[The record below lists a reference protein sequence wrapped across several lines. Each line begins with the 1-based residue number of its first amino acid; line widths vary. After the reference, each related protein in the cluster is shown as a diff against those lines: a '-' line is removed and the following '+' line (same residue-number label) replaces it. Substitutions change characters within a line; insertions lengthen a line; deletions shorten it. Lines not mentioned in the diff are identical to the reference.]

1 MKLFQHFE
9 KDKSL
14 FYEAFRYGKFFVYAG
29 DVKKSTTSH
38 SVLLRLGHDSKK
50 DTLHI
55 IDKKSERYYMRP
67 YETMKIGDVVFI
79 AHDDADENGE
89 SFFERVGTILTEEA
103 KDKSEK
109 ELKKILKKFPRKKG

>member
-1 MKLFQHFE
+1 
-9 KDKSL
+9 
-14 FYEAFRYGKFFVYAG
+14 
-29 DVKKSTTSH
+29 
-38 SVLLRLGHDSKK
+38 
-50 DTLHI
+50 
-55 IDKKSERYYMRP
+55 
-67 YETMKIGDVVFI
+67 MKIGDVVFI